1 MRFNFAISAILK
13 WNETRWMRNLTSECL
28 HICLYVRDYKL
39 YFISLSWK
47 EWDTKREWEQSEPIN
62 LAWESHKIYLAG
74 VKCLIEARSLYS
86 MRLTCAVHVNRQKK
100 SFKSTLK
107 CGCFRFEAGFW
118 NGSFSY
124 LSFISFVSAAIE
136 NLISKWKT
144 SMLII
149 FHTQSICIYSRF
161 KAIFSLQKG
170 KNWKRENWFQQKTK
184 TEICASNKWKSQPF
198 ESHKDH

>member
-86 MRLTCAVHVNRQKK
+86 MRLTYAVHVNRQKK

-170 KNWKRENWFQQKTK
+170 KKLEAWKLISTKNQNWNMCQQQMKEPT
-184 TEICASNKWKSQPF
+184 I
-198 ESHKDH
+198 